1 MGYGTMKS
9 KILQRTALAFALTLA
24 AGAAHAEGDLFIYN
38 WTDYTSPELIAKFEK
53 ETGIKVTLD
62 TYDSNETLLAKLKS
76 GSAGYDIAVV
86 SSDFVPIFSGEG
98 LVEKIDAPKL
108 EGFSN
113 LDPRWVKP
121 VWDPENAYSIPWN
134 WGTTSYSVNTD
145 AYKGPIDSLS
155 VLFEPPPEL
164 SGKVGMFNSPSEVTS
179 LAQVYLGMPPCQTD
193 TANMKKVQDLLLAQ
207 APAVKLYNSDGIIE
221 RQATGETVVHQQW
234 NGAAMRSRELN
245 KAVKY
250 VYPKEGVVGW
260 MDNVVVPTGAKNPDN
275 ARKFLSFIMQPENM
289 ALQSNFTKYSNAVV
303 GSEAFFEAS
312 MKDAPE
318 LSPPAGLKVVF
329 TPACSEE
336 AIQLMDRVWTRLKK

>member
-1 MGYGTMKS
+1 MMKS
-9 KILQRTALAFALTLA
+9 TTLKRSALALAFTLA
-24 AGAAHAEGDLFIYN
+24 AGTAHAEGDLFIFN

-76 GSAGYDIAVV
+76 GSTGYDIAVV
-86 SSDFVPIFSGEG
+86 SSDFVPIFASEG

-108 EGFSN
+108 DGYAN

-134 WGTTSYSVNTD
+134 WGTTSFSINTD
-145 AYKGPIDSLS
+145 VYKGPADSLKL
-155 VLFEPPPEL
+155 LFEPPPEL
-164 SGKVGMFNSPSEVTS
+164 SGKIGMFNSPSEVTS

-193 TANMKKVQDLLLAQ
+193 PENMKKVQELLLAQ

-221 RQATGETVVHQQW
+221 RQATGETIAHQAW
-234 NGAAMRSRELN
+234 NGGVMRSREMN
-245 KAVKY
+245 PAIKY

-275 ARKFLSFIMQPENM
+275 ARKFLAFILQPENM

-318 LSPPAGLKVVF
+318 LAPPADLKVVF

-336 AIQLMDRVWTRLKK
+336 AIKLMDRVWTRLKK